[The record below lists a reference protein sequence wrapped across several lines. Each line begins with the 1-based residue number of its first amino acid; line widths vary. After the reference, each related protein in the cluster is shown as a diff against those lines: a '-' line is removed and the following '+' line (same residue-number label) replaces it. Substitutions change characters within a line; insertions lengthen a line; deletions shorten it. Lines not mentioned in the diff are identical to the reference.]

1 MPGSSPPSASWSP
14 SPSPVP
20 ARDNRQAGPRHDNP
34 GAVRATEGAGVS
46 TPTNNPQKASHR
58 SWIGTT
64 LRDFPWVHL
73 GLGLIGNTLFV
84 VGSVMFFWDSVK
96 TLAIW
101 LFVLGSL
108 GMLIGSVGEL
118 LVRVE
123 KHRRGDG

>member
-1 MPGSSPPSASWSP
+1 M
-14 SPSPVP
+14 
-20 ARDNRQAGPRHDNP
+20 
-34 GAVRATEGAGVS
+34 S

-84 VGSVMFFWDSVK
+84 VGSVMFFSDSVK

-123 KHRRGDG
+123 KRRRGDG